1 MIEWCLY
8 FLSPPRDYVPDV
20 AARMAFA
27 VQADA
32 PAPAP
37 APSPLQCECKCKN
50 GVVTKADG
58 HRVECPCPQTCPCK
72 SKR

>member
-8 FLSPPRDYVPDV
+8 LLCPPRDYVPDV
-20 AARMAFA
+20 AARVAFA
-27 VQADA
+27 IQQPAQIT

-37 APSPLQCECKCKN
+37 ANCGECKCKN